1 MSSSKTIKLSLKLR
15 SNFLLVVRIKQS
27 LISFML
33 YPKSNLIEKKSLM
46 LVKKNFLIDK
56 IRSKIKLTLLT
67 ILFTIET
74 WLIFKSN

>member
-15 SNFLLVVRIKQS
+15 SNFLLVLKIKQS

-33 YPKSNLIEKKSLM
+33 YQKSELIEKKSLM

>member
-15 SNFLLVVRIKQS
+15 SNFLLVLKIKQS

-33 YPKSNLIEKKSLM
+33 YQKSKLIEKKSLM